1 VAGVKALGASRISL
15 ISPYMPESEVHV
27 HRYFMDH
34 GIEILRLTSL
44 AVQEGYEIVNVPTA
58 TLVDE
63 LKKLVSSE
71 VQALVQIGA
80 GMSMLRLGAEA
91 ETWLGKPVVT
101 INAATL
107 WHAMRTS
114 GFKDQFRGFGSLLS
128 EH

>member
-1 VAGVKALGASRISL
+1 
-15 ISPYMPESEVHV
+15 
-27 HRYFMDH
+27 MDH

-44 AVQEGYEIVNVPTA
+44 AVQEGHEIVNVPTA